1 MNKYYVRIPY
11 SYTKYG
17 HLTAFVYAEDEEE
30 AQDLGYDCENRVSE
44 DYEDSD
50 NDGDMDYD
58 YSGMEITVE
67 EEDVDSPNGNNN
79 DSAINLAMQ
88 LPCRYIEDLVL
99 L

>member
-30 AQDLGYDCENRVSE
+30 AQDLAYDCENRVSE
-44 DYEDSD
+44 DYEDD
-50 NDGDMDYD
+50 ENDGDTDYD

-67 EEDVDSPNGNNN
+67 EEDVDAP
-79 DSAINLAMQ
+79 DYIVPKELSALQISSQFIKELI
-88 LPCRYIEDLVL
+88 LI
-99 L
+99 

>member
-30 AQDLGYDCENRVSE
+30 AQDSAYDCENRVSE
-44 DYEDSD
+44 DYEDD
-50 NDGDMDYD
+50 ENDGDTDYD

-67 EEDVDSPNGNNN
+67 EEDVDTPEYIAPKEL
-79 DSAINLAMQ
+79 SALQISSQ
-88 LPCRYIEDLVL
+88 YIKELIL
-99 L
+99 I